1 MLGGCFSSA
10 DTFHF
15 LETVATTICLLPGRF
30 GGPHI
35 GTRPRLDSSASR
47 HFPPERW
54 RLLLPTTER
63 TAGRTR
69 SPAAPEPWRPA
80 ANTKKLRMNRHTA
93 TMETL
98 CMTVVLS
105 EEILMLNKSYQPQL
119 RRTLLKY
126 KDSRRSSGKAIAIKR
141 AQEQCRAKTPE
152 ALQGRKHIDIQ
163 TDLYLEELSNVIV
176 ATDIECQTDAFL
188 DRPASPLFIPA
199 KSGEDVATQIEEGEL
214 FDFDREV
221 QPVLEVLVG
230 KTIEQSLLEVMEE
243 EELACLMA
251 QQRAFHE
258 LRNIHLAE
266 VQHLQEKERRHSEE
280 KERRIA
286 QQKEVLKKERE
297 TAEKIAA
304 RAYTKQYLADLLPA
318 AFTSLRTHG
327 FFNDPVE
334 TDIETHFLPWLM
346 DEVNSKLERRYAAR
360 ELLES
365 IIHEVAEKRLEQFK
379 EPET

>member
-1 MLGGCFSSA
+1 MASAPPNHREHSGTYTFSS
-10 DTFHF
+10 
-15 LETVATTICLLPGRF
+15 
-30 GGPHI
+30 
-35 GTRPRLDSSASR
+35 RPRAVETRSKYKEAPDEQTHSNYGNIMYDRRIIRGNTYAQ
-47 HFPPERW
+47 HII
-54 RLLLPTTER
+54 PTT
-63 TAGRTR
+63 AQPD
-69 SPAAPEPWRPA
+69 PA
-80 ANTKKLRMNRHTA
+80 
-93 TMETL
+93 
-98 CMTVVLS
+98 
-105 EEILMLNKSYQPQL
+105 EIQRQQEIRRKS
-119 RRTLLKY
+119 
-126 KDSRRSSGKAIAIKR
+126 IALKR

-152 ALQGRKHIDIQ
+152 AVQGRKHIDVQ

-176 ATDIECQTDAFL
+176 ATEIECQTDAFL
-188 DRPASPLFIPA
+188 DRPASPLFIPT

-221 QPVLEVLVG
+221 QPVVEVLVG

-243 EELACLMA
+243 EELACLKA

-286 QQKEVLKKERE
+286 QQKEVLRKERE

-334 TDIETHFLPWLM
+334 TDIETNFLPWLM
-346 DEVNSKLERRYAAR
+346 DEVNSNLERRYAAR
-360 ELLES
+360 QLLDN
-365 IIHEVAEKRLEQFK
+365 IIHDVAQKRLEQFK
-379 EPET
+379 ELET